1 MQNIIKTAINYTAL
15 TLEKSKDFD
24 QFKHLEISDSNPLMI
39 KYIKQDKIQSLKDF
53 QNINFVNSKKQK
65 NYLDETSIIKLLNKM
80 FKANSTEEVHTIN
93 EVGEKINKLLKT
105 DSVKDLQLF
114 FYDDLPTFYNQEN
127 CEFKTLKNGSCME
140 GKPKEFFEIYSKFIN
155 TKAQIVGL
163 RKGNSVIARAIL
175 WTKIEKQMHR
185 FEKNSEAV
193 EVEAKKYFLDRIYI
207 ASQYDNDLKE
217 QLQAKL
223 WAKVKRA
230 LRVKTLDCFSSFH
243 IKNHYERKGVL
254 KLDDQLKEFYFKNY
268 ASFEIQ
274 ITQNNFNEL
283 ECYPYIDY
291 FRYFKETANNYK
303 SCDEQESC
311 VQFDQTDGECSN
323 NENQEY
329 CEYSGEYHPVDEC
342 RYSEYDGCWYHEEH
356 AIYCEERSDWIN
368 VDDAIHNEYTGEYH
382 HKDDLN
388 I

>member
-1 MQNIIKTAINYTAL
+1 MKNIITTAINYTAL
-15 TLEKSKDFD
+15 TLEKSKEFD

-53 QNINFVNSKKQK
+53 QNIDFVNSKKQK

-80 FKANSTEEVHTIN
+80 FKANTTEEVKTIN

-105 DSVKDLQLF
+105 DSVKDLQF
-114 FYDDLPTFYNQEN
+114 FIYDDVPTFYNQEH
-127 CEFKTLKNGSCME
+127 CKYKTLKNGSCME
-140 GKPKEFFEIYSKFIN
+140 GKPKEFFEIYNKFIN
-155 TKAQIVGL
+155 TKSQIVGL
-163 RKGNSVIARAIL
+163 RKGNSVITRAIL
-175 WTKIEKQMHR
+175 WTKKQDDEKL
-185 FEKNSEAV
+185 
-193 EVEAKKYFLDRIYI
+193 YFLDRIYV

-217 QLQAKL
+217 YLQAKL

-230 LRVKTLDCFSSFH
+230 LRVKTLNCFSSFH

-254 KLDDQLKEFYFKNY
+254 KLDNQLKEFHFKNY

-274 ITQNNFNEL
+274 ITQYNFDEL

-303 SCDEQESC
+303 SCDETESC
-311 VQFDQTDGECSN
+311 VQLDQTDGEFTSS
-323 NENQEY
+323 ENKEY
-329 CEYSGEYHPVDEC
+329 CEYSGEYYDADLC
-342 RYSEYDGCWYHEEH
+342 YWSDMDGCYYYEENC
-356 AIYCEERSDWIN
+356 IYIEERGDYVSI
-368 VDDAIHNEYTGEYH
+368 DDAIYNDYSGEYH
-382 HKDDLN
+382 YRQDLN

>member
-15 TLEKSKDFD
+15 TLEKSKDFE
-24 QFKHLEISDSNPLMI
+24 QFKHLEISDTNPLMI

-53 QNINFVNSKKQK
+53 QNIDFVNSKKQK

-80 FKANSTEEVHTIN
+80 FKANTTEEVKTIN

-114 FYDDLPTFYNQEN
+114 FYDDLATFYNQEN
-127 CEFKTLKNGSCME
+127 CSLKTLSNGSCME
-140 GKPKEFFEIYSKFIN
+140 GKPKEFFEIYKKFIN

-163 RKGNSVIARAIL
+163 RKGNSVIARGIL
-175 WTKIEKQMHR
+175 WTKTEYKLN
-185 FEKNSEAV
+185 EESKTL
-193 EVEAKKYFLDRIYI
+193 YFLDKIYV

-217 QLQAKL
+217 QLQSKL

-230 LRVKTLDCFSSFH
+230 LRLKTLNCSNSFH
-243 IKNHYERKGVL
+243 IKSYYERKGVI
-254 KLDDQLKEFYFKNY
+254 KLDKQLKEFLNFKNY
-268 ASFEIQ
+268 APFEIQ
-274 ITQNNFNEL
+274 ITQYNFNDL

-303 SCDEQESC
+303 SCDDSESC
-311 VQFDQTDGECSN
+311 IQLDQTDGEFTSS
-323 NENQEY
+323 ENREY
-329 CEYSGEYHPVDEC
+329 CEYAGEYYDADLCCWSDIDDCYYYEENC
-342 RYSEYDGCWYHEEH
+342 RY
-356 AIYCEERSDWIN
+356 IEERDTYASI
-368 VDDAIHNEYTGEYH
+368 DDAIFNEYTDCYH
-382 HKDDLN
+382 YRHDLN

>member
-1 MQNIIKTAINYTAL
+1 MKNKNIITTAINYTAL

-53 QNINFVNSKKQK
+53 QNIDFVNSKKQK

-80 FKANSTEEVHTIN
+80 FKASTTEEVKTIN

-127 CEFKTLKNGSCME
+127 CKLKTLSNGSCME
-140 GKPKEFFEIYSKFIN
+140 GKPKEFFEIYNKFIN
-155 TKAQIVGL
+155 TKTQIVGL
-163 RKGNSVIARAIL
+163 RKGQSVIARAIL
-175 WTKIEKQMHR
+175 WTKKQDN
-185 FEKNSEAV
+185 KTL
-193 EVEAKKYFLDRIYI
+193 YFLDRIYI

-217 QLQAKL
+217 HLQAKL

-230 LRVKTLDCFSSFH
+230 LRLKKLDCFNCH
-243 IKNHYERKGVL
+243 YIKKHYERKGVL
-254 KLDDQLKEFYFKNY
+254 KLDKQLKEFINFKNY
-268 ASFEIQ
+268 APFEIQ
-274 ITQNNFNEL
+274 ITQYNFDSL

-291 FRYFKETANNYK
+291 FRHFKETANNYK
-303 SCDEQESC
+303 SCPEDESSIQL
-311 VQFDQTDGECSN
+311 DQTDGEYTSS
-323 NENQEY
+323 ENKEY
-329 CEYSGEYHPVDEC
+329 CEYDGEYYDVDQCCWSDMDNCYYYEENCRYIDERGDYVSIDDAIYNDYSGEYHYRE
-342 RYSEYDGCWYHEEH
+342 
-356 AIYCEERSDWIN
+356 
-368 VDDAIHNEYTGEYH
+368 
-382 HKDDLN
+382 DLN